1 VTAPL
6 DDDLFGDDRHDI
18 ATDDWA
24 DQDLLTKDEARLR
37 IEQPIRVPEDA
48 LERARESEPERV
60 PQLEL
65 YLERARTVLGNIAKP
80 SAPRFTARSDP
91 HGR

>member
-6 DDDLFGDDRHDI
+6 DDDLFGTDRHEI
-18 ATDDWA
+18 ETDDWA

-37 IEQPIRVPEDA
+37 IEQTIRVTEGE
-48 LERARESEPERV
+48 LQRARASEPERV

-65 YLERARTVLGNIAKP
+65 YLERARAVLHYIVKPTAPTFIAG
-80 SAPRFTARSDP
+80 SDP